1 MFEKDPCNA
10 SILAWLA
17 SIGAAGADQVAAAC
31 GLSAASARARLRVL
45 ERDGL
50 ARRERLLHDAPALHL
65 LTRAG
70 LRAAG
75 RPEIDPPAISA
86 AGFAHQL
93 AVAQAAVALG
103 REHGA
108 IAITGERELRAL
120 ERAEGRPLAS
130 AQIGHAADGSAAL
143 HRPDLVCWLDPLPV
157 AVEVELTVKAPRRLR
172 AIVRGWARSRLVGG
186 VVYYAPPHVARAVA
200 AALRSEQAAERVAL
214 LALEDVGALPTFA
227 PRCEPDLDA
236 RGRRR
241 PAEVRAALRTGSR
254 STSSIPSAP

>member
-1 MFEKDPCNA
+1 MYETDPCNA

-17 SIGAAGADQVAAAC
+17 SIGAAGADHVAAAC
-31 GLSAASARARLRVL
+31 GLSAAAARARLRAL
-45 ERDGL
+45 ERYGL
-50 ARRERLLHDAPALHL
+50 ARRERLLHGAPALHL

-75 RPEIDPPAISA
+75 RPEIDPPAVSA
-86 AGFAHQL
+86 AGFAHLL

-108 IAITGERELRAL
+108 IAGERELRAL

-130 AQIGHAADGSAAL
+130 AQVGYRADGSAAL
-143 HRPDLVCWLDPLPV
+143 HRPDLVCWLEPLPV

-200 AALRSEQAAERVAL
+200 AAVRSEQAAERVAL
-214 LALEDVGALPTFA
+214 LPLEDIGVLPDFQAVADRISIDEFHPKRAVASPSAST
-227 PRCEPDLDA
+227 PTT
-236 RGRRR
+236 RR
-241 PAEVRAALRTGSR
+241 P
-254 STSSIPSAP
+254 